1 MNISNEYKKLLKC
14 AARGFLFM
22 AAAAALVY
30 PAGSFAARGPE
41 SEHSVRRMEA
51 RSASHAEG
59 AHKSSFI
66 TKIDKF
72 VKSGAPITA
81 KRFER
86 LKTEIFKL
94 RERMNKRAEQ
104 IDKKIDELTKERARI
119 KELLIDLATSEVEFY
134 KIKIYSGNEKSAETE
149 AAGGK
154 IKPVQNS
161 GSHK

>member
-1 MNISNEYKKLLKC
+1 MNKPNEYKNLLKC
-14 AARGFLFM
+14 AARGFVFM
-22 AAAAALVY
+22 AAAAALFC
-30 PAGSFAARGPE
+30 PAGAFAARGPE
-41 SEHSVRRMEA
+41 SEHSGRHMEA

-66 TKIDKF
+66 TKIDKL
-72 VKSGAPITA
+72 VKSGVSITA

-104 IDKKIDELTKERARI
+104 IDKKIADLTRERARI

-134 KIKIYSGNEKSAETE
+134 KIKIYPGNEKSAETE
-149 AAGGK
+149 AVGGK
-154 IKPVQNS
+154 TKPVQDS